1 MNSRPLLPLAFLAVL
16 IVSGHAQNLI
26 QNGGFENLV
35 TTPSPNPGY
44 NQLVNNVPYW
54 NTTATDQKIEIWI
67 GSNYGGIL
75 GVPTIT
81 QPDGFYPNGGMYFAE
96 LNATQVSTLY
106 QNVTLNKTG
115 ALSYSFWHRGRNG
128 TDTMA
133 LQIQTLVNG
142 VWTEIFY
149 QRFATGQ
156 AWTHYEG
163 RNVVIGKAGQQFRF
177 NYVSVAGS
185 TGSVGNFLDN
195 AAFGLLVF
203 PDPVDP
209 TNPNETVTSP
219 ELEENA
225 TEGLATQAGV
235 TDQIL
240 QQVKQLGPEL
250 YNRFA
255 LIRATR
261 QSLYSDPADEPTPPP
276 SGGKEV
282 RDPKTVTSPG
292 KSFTATI
299 NGNRIPVVAP
309 EHLPWELWGQ
319 GNGVLASAPSIGQ
332 IPGQNNAGGAFLVGI
347 DYYLTR
353 DLTVGIYSGYLLNR
367 QNFTGIGGG
376 SAWSDGVAYGLYLSY
391 ARPQGGW
398 YGDLSAGG
406 GNFQS
411 QVTRPINLY
420 GANYGSA
427 SSRPTGNS
435 FMLYADTG
443 YDLIRGN
450 WSLGPIATFQ
460 YTALNSPSVGE
471 TDPYALNLK
480 VNSQQ
485 LASLFSGLGAHVNY
499 RIPVSKSVTFLPEL
513 RCFWNHEFYNQS
525 RQVTGAFQA
534 LPSYSYSYTDTLQVP
549 NSVSPQAGV
558 TALLGKNFS
567 TSLFYSAGLGSGVSL
582 QQLTLSANLNF

>member
-1 MNSRPLLPLAFLAVL
+1 MTSRTFPLLFLLALLAT
-16 IVSGHAQNLI
+16 GEAQNLI
-26 QNGGFENLV
+26 QNGGFEVQNPPV
-35 TTPSPNPGY
+35 PTTPPTYRIFDVSGLPNWSTSA
-44 NQLVNNVPYW
+44 Q
-54 NTTATDQKIEIWI
+54 DQKVEIWSS
-67 GSNYGGIL
+67 GFQ
-75 GVPTIT
+75 GVTTIT
-81 QPDGFYPNGGMYFAE
+81 QPDGFYPNGGRYFSE
-96 LNATQVSTLY
+96 LNANVVSTLY
-106 QNVTLNKTG
+106 QTVTLNKSG

-133 LQIQTLVNG
+133 LQIKAMVDGTWRQV
-142 VWTEIFY
+142 FF
-149 QRFATGQ
+149 QQFSTGKD
-156 AWTHYEG
+156 WTHYEG
-163 RNVVIGKAGQQFRF
+163 RNVVVGKGGQQFRF
-177 NYVSVAGS
+177 NYVSVTGS
-185 TGSVGNFLDN
+185 TSSIGNFIDN
-195 AAFGLLVF
+195 AAFGILVF
-203 PDPVDP
+203 PDPVDS
-209 TNPNETVTSP
+209 TNPNEIISSP
-219 ELEENA
+219 ELDQNA

-235 TDQIL
+235 ADQIL

-255 LIRATR
+255 LVRATR
-261 QSLYSDPADEPTPPP
+261 QSRYRDPVDEPSPPS

-292 KSFTATI
+292 KSFAATI
-299 NGNRIPVVAP
+299 NGNRTTVEAP
-309 EHLPWELWGQ
+309 EHLPWDLWGQ

-353 DLTVGIYSGYLLNR
+353 NLTVGIYSGYLLNR
-367 QNFTGIGGG
+367 QNFTGPGGG

-435 FMLYADTG
+435 FMIYADTG

-485 LASLFSGLGAHVNY
+485 LTSLFSGLGAHVNY
-499 RIPVSKSVTFLPEL
+499 RIPVTKSVTLLPEL

-525 RQVTGAFQA
+525 RQVTGAYQP
-534 LPSYSYSYTDTLQVP
+534 LPGYNYSYTDTLQVP

-558 TALLGKNFS
+558 TALLGKNLS
-567 TSLFYSAGLGSGVSL
+567 TSLFYSAGLGSGVSV
-582 QQLTLSANLNF
+582 QELTLSANLNF

>member
-1 MNSRPLLPLAFLAVL
+1 MTPRPFIPLVALMSLLAT
-16 IVSGHAQNLI
+16 GQAQNLI
-26 QNGGFENLV
+26 QNGGFEVQNPPVPTTPPTYRIFDVGGLPNWSTTAGDQKVEVWSSGFQGV
-35 TTPSPNPGY
+35 TTI
-44 NQLVNNVPYW
+44 
-54 NTTATDQKIEIWI
+54 A
-67 GSNYGGIL
+67 
-75 GVPTIT
+75 
-81 QPDGFYPNGGMYFAE
+81 QPDGFYPNGGSYFSE
-96 LNATQVSTLY
+96 LNANMVSTLS
-106 QNVTLNKTG
+106 QTVTLNRNG
-115 ALSYSFWHRGRNG
+115 ALSYSFWHRGRSG

-133 LQIQTLVNG
+133 LQIEALVNG
-142 VWTEIFY
+142 TWSQVFY
-149 QRFATGQ
+149 QQYSTGKN
-156 AWTHYEG
+156 WTHYEG
-163 RNVVIGKAGQQFRF
+163 RNVVLGKGGQQFRF

-185 TGSVGNFLDN
+185 TTSIGNFIDN
-195 AAFGLLVF
+195 AAFGLLAF

-209 TNPNETVTSP
+209 TNPNEIVSSP
-219 ELEENA
+219 ELDQNA

-235 TDQIL
+235 ADQII

-255 LIRATR
+255 LVRATR
-261 QSLYSDPADEPTPPP
+261 QSLHREPGDQPAPPP
-276 SGGKEV
+276 ASDGKEV

-292 KSFTATI
+292 KSFAATI
-299 NGNRIPVVAP
+299 NGNRISVEPP
-309 EHLPWELWGQ
+309 EHLPWDLWGQ
-319 GNGVLASAPSIGQ
+319 GNGVLSSAPSIGQ

-353 DLTVGIYSGYLLNR
+353 NLTVGIYSGYLLNR
-367 QNFTGIGGG
+367 QNFSGTGGG

-435 FMLYADTG
+435 FMIYTDTG
-443 YDLIRGN
+443 YDLVRGN
-450 WSLGPIATFQ
+450 WSMGPVATFQ
-460 YTALNSPSVGE
+460 YTALNAPSVGE
-471 TDPYALNLK
+471 TDPYSLNLK

-485 LASLFSGLGAHVNY
+485 LTSLFSGLGAHVNY
-499 RIPVSKSVTFLPEL
+499 RIPVSTSVTLLPEL

-534 LPSYSYSYTDTLQVP
+534 LPGYSYSYTDALQAP
-549 NSVSPQAGV
+549 DSVSPQAGV
-558 TALLGKNFS
+558 TALLGNNLS
-567 TSLFYSAGLGSGVSL
+567 TSLFYSAGLGGGASL